1 MKEKFYGVYAALLT
15 PFNEKGEVCEKRLRK
30 LVKFLI
36 FIKKLHHQFLF
47 LSFSITQ
54 IRRDNKQK
62 SSIKI
67 QRH

>member
-47 LSFSITQ
+47 LSFSIT
-54 IRRDNKQK
+54 
-62 SSIKI
+62 
-67 QRH
+67 